1 MTRNHKTD
9 PKEFEKFIRCLP
21 QDVVDAIEDPQEDV
35 RLIPIQRYGKAPDV
49 EKGGKAKECNL
60 TVEEARKRLVN
71 EKNVGLYMGKLL
83 VAIDVDQP
91 DKLSDIFSDPKELL
105 ESTLCSETRSGGYHL
120 ILRNENIR
128 RGTTYG
134 DEEGEIAGLRV
145 GWEQVLVPGS
155 YVFEP
160 EDGIS
165 GRYAVHTE
173 KEPILVSEEDL
184 PKELTPSAQ
193 VDLESLDIDVD
204 DPDSIDPSKI
214 TGYNEKTVGELRRE
228 DEKLNALC
236 KSIEP
241 PELDKPSPS
250 EYDMSFATKLL
261 WYEFEPEDVAKL
273 FLVYRDRD
281 KIRDRFEDYLLN
293 RTIPKARE
301 MVDETISDSLI
312 QDFTWN
318 EQGLTVEIASTKGSF
333 TLRVYKDKNKW
344 KHRAEHYVTT
354 GKDILGLTSS
364 DRTRRRKKQW
374 LKKVAEDFLG
384 VGEDKFKSDV
394 WRPLKGKIY
403 DEGVLLGMDDVPP
416 IQALEIRDMLE
427 KLTIFTSID
436 KYDSYPAELT
446 VEWNGVK
453 KTLRMT
459 TASVEKIQKVREEFI
474 KSFGMVP
481 DLVYDIGEK
490 TWGKHVVSKLQKE
503 GKVEFSEQ
511 EENTEWMV
519 ARKVLEEVRTAELTT
534 ERQEALSRPNFLEY
548 KDGLVWLPSRE
559 VQEVL
564 DNSRLGVNLRRFAGV
579 MRTMGVL
586 REIKDLK
593 TSHDT
598 AQKFWG
604 FDPEASG
611 VSKDT
616 IKEVENGVEE

>member
-1 MTRNHKTD
+1 MTGDRKTD
-9 PKEFEKFIRCLP
+9 PEEFEKFIRCLP
-21 QDVVDAIEDPQEDV
+21 RDVVDAIEDPREDV
-35 RLIPIQRYGKAPDV
+35 RLIPIQRFGKAPDV
-49 EKGGKAKECNL
+49 GKGEDPKKFNL
-60 TVEEARKRLVN
+60 SVEGARERLAD
-71 EKNVGLYMGKLL
+71 EKNVGLYMGKTL

-91 DKLSDIFSDPKELL
+91 DKFSRIFPNLEELL
-105 ESTLCSETRSGGYHL
+105 ESTLSSETRSGGYH
-120 ILRNENIR
+120 IIFRNEDIR

-165 GRYAVHTE
+165 GRYTVYTE
-173 KEPILVSEEDL
+173 EEPIPASKEAL
-184 PKELTPSAQ
+184 PEELTPSDH

-204 DPDSIDPSKI
+204 DPDDIDPSKI
-214 TGYNEKTVGELRRE
+214 TGFNGRTVADLRKTDG
-228 DEKLNALC
+228 KLNALC
-236 KSIEP
+236 RALNP
-241 PELDKPSPS
+241 PELNKPSPS
-250 EYDMSFATKLL
+250 ECDMSFATKLL

-281 KIRDRFEDYLLN
+281 KIRDRFEDYILD

-318 EQGLTVEIASTKGSF
+318 ERGLTVEVANSEGAF

-344 KHRAEHYVTT
+344 KHQVEHYVTT
-354 GKDILGLTSS
+354 GRDILGLTSS
-364 DRTRRRKKQW
+364 NRTESRKRQW
-374 LKKVAEDFLG
+374 LKRIAKAFLG
-384 VGEDKFKSDV
+384 IGDDKFESDV
-394 WRPLKGKIY
+394 WGPLREKIY
-403 DEGVLLGMDDVPP
+403 DGGVLLEMDDMPP
-416 IQALEIRDMLE
+416 IQALEIRDMVE

-436 KYDSYPAELT
+436 RYDSYPAELT
-446 VEWNGVK
+446 VEWDGVK

-459 TASVEKIQKVREEFI
+459 TASVERVQKVREEFI

-481 DLVYDIGEK
+481 DPMYDIGEK
-490 TWGKHVVSKLQKE
+490 TWGKHVVSKLQEE
-503 GKVEFSEQ
+503 GKVEFSRQ

-519 ARKVLEEVRTAELTT
+519 ARGLLEKVRTAELTT
-534 ERQEALSRPNFLEY
+534 DRQEALSRPNFLEY
-548 KDGLVWLPSRE
+548 KDGLVWLPSKE

-564 DNSRLGVNLRRFAGV
+564 DDSRLRLNLRRFAGI

-593 TSHDT
+593 TSHET
-598 AQKFWG
+598 SRKFWG
-604 FDPEASG
+604 FDPGASG
-611 VSKDT
+611 VSKDA
-616 IKEVENGVEE
+616 IEEVEDSARE